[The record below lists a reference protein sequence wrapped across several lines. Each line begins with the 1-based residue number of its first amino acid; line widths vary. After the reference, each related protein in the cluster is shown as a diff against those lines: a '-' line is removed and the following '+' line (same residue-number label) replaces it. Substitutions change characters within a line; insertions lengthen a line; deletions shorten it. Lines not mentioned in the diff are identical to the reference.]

1 MSETKKVAR
10 RPFHE
15 TIVDRIRATR
25 AGSEFNCLAQLIMA
39 TKIPKDHDKIIAA
52 WKEILPK
59 PEGSI
64 VADAIIDLLEQ
75 KKEAEVEAK
84 VKEQAQSASA

>member
-1 MSETKKVAR
+1 MSATEKVAR

-52 WKEILPK
+52 WKEILPNS
-59 PEGSI
+59 EDSI
-64 VADAIIDLLEQ
+64 VADAIADLLEQ
-75 KKEAEVEAK
+75 KKESEAEEQAK
-84 VKEQAQSASA
+84 KQAQSASS